1 MVTQSE
7 QILENNLLE
16 QLKTLG
22 YSYISLNHEKD
33 LLDNLKRQLEIH
45 NNTTF
50 SAKEFEKV
58 MNILSKGS
66 VFEKAKTLR
75 EEKHLI
81 TLDNGDNFYIG
92 SAEKL

>member
-22 YSYISLNHEKD
+22 YSYIALNHEKD

-50 SAKEFEKV
+50 FGQGV
-58 MNILSKGS
+58 WKGN
-66 VFEKAKTLR
+66 E
-75 EEKHLI
+75 
-81 TLDNGDNFYIG
+81 YP
-92 SAEKL
+92 